1 MEKLQKLNLMDK
13 VVRELED
20 LKNSQVSILK
30 KLSQIEAD
38 NITLQVNLLDEKLPD
53 LHEEID
59 SSVEIVNNLLE
70 ELQVQRQ
77 KYFADNK
84 LGEEIDPTAK

>member
-1 MEKLQKLNLMDK
+1 MDKLQKLELMDK

-38 NITLQVNLLDEKLPD
+38 NITLNVSLLEKKLPD

-59 SSVEIVNNLLE
+59 SSVEIVNRLLE
-70 ELQVQRQ
+70 ELQVHRE
-77 KYFADNK
+77 KYFVDNK
-84 LGEEIDPTAK
+84 LAATLDPTA

>member
-1 MEKLQKLNLMDK
+1 MDKLQKLELMDK

-38 NITLQVNLLDEKLPD
+38 NITLNVSLLENKLPD
-53 LHEEID
+53 LHEEIE
-59 SSVEIVNNLLE
+59 SSVEIVNHLLE
-70 ELQVQRQ
+70 ELQVHRE
-77 KYFADNK
+77 KYFVDNK
-84 LGEEIDPTAK
+84 LAATLDPTA